1 MSKLNKPVS
10 VILMTILLDA
20 MGVGIMIP
28 VLPELMSSV
37 MPNAT
42 LADATLWGGILATIF
57 ALMQFLFSPTL
68 GVASD
73 QYGRKPVLMIALSV
87 MIVYYLIMA
96 VAQSLWLLIIGRII
110 GGVTAATHATA
121 SAYIADISKPE
132 EKAARFGLL
141 GAAFGVG
148 FVLGPII
155 GGLLG
160 EWGPRAP
167 FYAAALIALIN
178 TIFCWVWLKESVTD
192 DIRRKFSWKRANPL
206 GAALEVSKFAG
217 VGHLLWVLGLFLIG
231 VAVYAAI
238 WPFFTVERFDWSP
251 GMIGVSLTLYGICFA
266 IIQGGLVN
274 PAIKR
279 FGERRTVILGFGAE
293 IIALMVVAF
302 IPHGWLMLAFTPMA
316 AIGVIG
322 QPPLQAIMSKAVGD
336 DNQGTLQGVIGSLNA
351 IAMIITPLVMSALF
365 YTFTG
370 ENAPF
375 YFPGA
380 PFFLAAI
387 LVAIALWVFLSVRP
401 KDA

>member
-1 MSKLNKPVS
+1 MLNKPVII
-10 VILMTILLDA
+10 ILMTILLDA

-28 VLPELMSSV
+28 VLPDLMASV
-37 MPNAT
+37 LPDAS

-73 QYGRKPVLMIALSV
+73 QYGRKPVLMIALTV
-87 MIVYYLIMA
+87 MIAYYLIMA
-96 VAQSLWLLIIGRII
+96 VAQSLWLLVIGRII
-110 GGVTAATHATA
+110 GGLTAATHATA
-121 SAYIADISKPE
+121 SAYIADISEPD

-155 GGLLG
+155 GGVLG
-160 EWGPRAP
+160 ELGPRAP
-167 FYAAALIALIN
+167 FYAAAVIAALN
-178 TIFCWVWLKESVTD
+178 AVFCWIWLKESVTD
-192 DIRRKFSWKRANPL
+192 DIRRKFSWKRANPF

-231 VAVYAAI
+231 VAVYTAI

-266 IIQGGLVN
+266 IIQGALVN

-279 FGERRTVILGFGAE
+279 FGERRTVVLGFSAE

-302 IPHGWLMLAFTPMA
+302 IPNGFLMLAFTPMA

-322 QPPLQAIMSKAVGD
+322 QPPLQAILSKAVGD

-351 IAMIITPLVMSALF
+351 VAMIITPLVMSALF
-365 YTFTG
+365 YAFTDDD
-370 ENAPF
+370 APF
-375 YFPGA
+375 YFPGV
-380 PFFLAAI
+380 PFFVSAI
-387 LVAIALWVFLSVRP
+387 LVAVALWVFLSTRA

>member
-28 VLPELMSSV
+28 VLPEFMSSV
-37 MPNAT
+37 LPNAT

-178 TIFCWVWLKESVTD
+178 TIF
-192 DIRRKFSWKRANPL
+192 
-206 GAALEVSKFAG
+206 
-217 VGHLLWVLGLFLIG
+217 
-231 VAVYAAI
+231 
-238 WPFFTVERFDWSP
+238 
-251 GMIGVSLTLYGICFA
+251 
-266 IIQGGLVN
+266 
-274 PAIKR
+274 
-279 FGERRTVILGFGAE
+279 
-293 IIALMVVAF
+293 
-302 IPHGWLMLAFTPMA
+302 
-316 AIGVIG
+316 
-322 QPPLQAIMSKAVGD
+322 
-336 DNQGTLQGVIGSLNA
+336 
-351 IAMIITPLVMSALF
+351 
-365 YTFTG
+365 
-370 ENAPF
+370 
-375 YFPGA
+375 
-380 PFFLAAI
+380 
-387 LVAIALWVFLSVRP
+387 
-401 KDA
+401 

>member
-1 MSKLNKPVS
+1 MLNKPVII
-10 VILMTILLDA
+10 ILMTILLDA

-28 VLPELMSSV
+28 VLPDLMASV
-37 MPNAT
+37 LPDAS

-73 QYGRKPVLMIALSV
+73 QYGRKPVLMIALTV
-87 MIVYYLIMA
+87 MIAYYLIMA
-96 VAQSLWLLIIGRII
+96 VAQHLWLLVIGRIM
-110 GGVTAATHATA
+110 GGLTAATHATA
-121 SAYIADISKPE
+121 SAYIADISEPD

-155 GGLLG
+155 GGVLG
-160 EWGPRAP
+160 ELGPRAP
-167 FYAAALIALIN
+167 FYAAAVTAALN
-178 TIFCWVWLKESVTD
+178 AVFCWIWLKESVTD
-192 DIRRKFSWKRANPL
+192 DIRRKFSWKRANPF

-266 IIQGGLVN
+266 IIQGALVN

-279 FGERRTVILGFGAE
+279 FGERRTVVLGFSAE

-302 IPHGWLMLAFTPMA
+302 IPNGFLMLAFTPMA

-322 QPPLQAIMSKAVGD
+322 QPPLQAILSKAVGD

-351 IAMIITPLVMSALF
+351 VAMIITPLVMSALF
-365 YTFTG
+365 YAFTDDD
-370 ENAPF
+370 APF

-380 PFFLAAI
+380 PFFVSAI
-387 LVAIALWVFLSVRP
+387 LVAVALWVFLSTRA
-401 KDA
+401 KEA

>member
-1 MSKLNKPVS
+1 MLNKPVII
-10 VILMTILLDA
+10 ILMTILLDA

-28 VLPELMSSV
+28 VLPDLMASV
-37 MPNAT
+37 LPDAS

-73 QYGRKPVLMIALSV
+73 QYGRKPVLMIALTV
-87 MIVYYLIMA
+87 MIAYYLIMA
-96 VAQSLWLLIIGRII
+96 VAQSLWLLVIGRII
-110 GGVTAATHATA
+110 GGLTAATHATA
-121 SAYIADISKPE
+121 SAYIADISEPD

-155 GGLLG
+155 GGVLG
-160 EWGPRAP
+160 ELGPRAP
-167 FYAAALIALIN
+167 FYAAAVIAALN
-178 TIFCWVWLKESVTD
+178 AVFCWIWLKESVTD
-192 DIRRKFSWKRANPL
+192 DIRRKFSWKRANPF

-266 IIQGGLVN
+266 IIQGALVN

-279 FGERRTVILGFGAE
+279 FGERRTVVLGFSAE

-302 IPHGWLMLAFTPMA
+302 IPNGFLMLAFTPMA

-322 QPPLQAIMSKAVGD
+322 QPPLQAILSKAVGD

-351 IAMIITPLVMSALF
+351 VAMIITPLVMSALF
-365 YTFTG
+365 YTFTDDD
-370 ENAPF
+370 APF

-380 PFFLAAI
+380 PFFVSAI
-387 LVAIALWVFLSVRP
+387 LVAVALWVFLSTRA

>member
-1 MSKLNKPVS
+1 MLNKPVII
-10 VILMTILLDA
+10 ILMTILLDA

-28 VLPELMSSV
+28 VLPDLMASV
-37 MPNAT
+37 LPDAS

-73 QYGRKPVLMIALSV
+73 QYGRKPVLMIALTV
-87 MIVYYLIMA
+87 MIAYYLIMA
-96 VAQSLWLLIIGRII
+96 VAQSLWLLVIGRII
-110 GGVTAATHATA
+110 GGLTAATHATA
-121 SAYIADISKPE
+121 SAYIADISEPD

-155 GGLLG
+155 GGVLG
-160 EWGPRAP
+160 ELGPRAP
-167 FYAAALIALIN
+167 FYAAAVIAALN
-178 TIFCWVWLKESVTD
+178 AVFCWIWLKESVTD
-192 DIRRKFSWKRANPL
+192 DIRRKFSWKRANPF

-266 IIQGGLVN
+266 IIQGALVN

-279 FGERRTVILGFGAE
+279 FGERRTVVLGFSAE

-302 IPHGWLMLAFTPMA
+302 IPNGFLMLAFTPMA

-322 QPPLQAIMSKAVGD
+322 QPPLQAILSKAVGD

-351 IAMIITPLVMSALF
+351 VAMIITPLVMSALF
-365 YTFTG
+365 YAFTDDD
-370 ENAPF
+370 APF

-380 PFFLAAI
+380 PFFVSAI
-387 LVAIALWVFLSVRP
+387 LVAVALWVFLSTRA
-401 KDA
+401 KEA

>member
-1 MSKLNKPVS
+1 MLNKPVII
-10 VILMTILLDA
+10 ILMTILLDA

-28 VLPELMSSV
+28 VLPDLMASV
-37 MPNAT
+37 LPDAS

-73 QYGRKPVLMIALSV
+73 QYGRKPVLMIALTV
-87 MIVYYLIMA
+87 MIAYYLIMA
-96 VAQSLWLLIIGRII
+96 VAQSLWLLVIGRII
-110 GGVTAATHATA
+110 GGLTAATHATA
-121 SAYIADISKPE
+121 SAYIADISEPD

-155 GGLLG
+155 GGVLG
-160 EWGPRAP
+160 ELGPRAP
-167 FYAAALIALIN
+167 FYAAAVIAALN
-178 TIFCWVWLKESVTD
+178 AVFCWIWLKESVTD
-192 DIRRKFSWKRANPL
+192 DIRRKFSWKRANPF

-266 IIQGGLVN
+266 IIQGALVN

-279 FGERRTVILGFGAE
+279 FGERRTVVLGFSAE

-302 IPHGWLMLAFTPMA
+302 IPNGFLMLAFTPMA

-322 QPPLQAIMSKAVGD
+322 QPPLQAILSKAVGD

-351 IAMIITPLVMSALF
+351 VAMIITPLVMSALF
-365 YTFTG
+365 YAFTDDD
-370 ENAPF
+370 APF

-380 PFFLAAI
+380 PFFVSAI
-387 LVAIALWVFLSVRP
+387 LVAVALWVFLSTRA

>member
-1 MSKLNKPVS
+1 MLNKPVII
-10 VILMTILLDA
+10 ILMTILLDA

-28 VLPELMSSV
+28 VLPDLMASV
-37 MPNAT
+37 LPDAS

-73 QYGRKPVLMIALSV
+73 QYGRKPVLMIALTV
-87 MIVYYLIMA
+87 MIAYYLIMA
-96 VAQSLWLLIIGRII
+96 VAQSLWLLVIGRII
-110 GGVTAATHATA
+110 GGLTAATHATA
-121 SAYIADISKPE
+121 SAYIADISEPD

-155 GGLLG
+155 GGVLG
-160 EWGPRAP
+160 ELGPRAP
-167 FYAAALIALIN
+167 FYAAAVTAALN
-178 TIFCWVWLKESVTD
+178 AVFCWIWLKESVTD
-192 DIRRKFSWKRANPL
+192 DIRRKFSWKRANPF

-266 IIQGGLVN
+266 IIQGALVN

-279 FGERRTVILGFGAE
+279 FGERRTVVLGFSAE

-302 IPHGWLMLAFTPMA
+302 IPNGFLMLAFTPMA

-322 QPPLQAIMSKAVGD
+322 QPPLQAILSKAVGD

-351 IAMIITPLVMSALF
+351 VAMIITPLVMSALF
-365 YTFTG
+365 YAFTDDD
-370 ENAPF
+370 APF

-380 PFFLAAI
+380 PFFVSAI
-387 LVAIALWVFLSVRP
+387 LVAVALWVFLSTRA
-401 KDA
+401 KEA

>member
-37 MPNAT
+37 LPNAT

-148 FVLGPII
+148 FVLGPTI

-167 FYAAALIALIN
+167 F
-178 TIFCWVWLKESVTD
+178 T
-192 DIRRKFSWKRANPL
+192 P
-206 GAALEVSKFAG
+206 
-217 VGHLLWVLGLFLIG
+217 
-231 VAVYAAI
+231 
-238 WPFFTVERFDWSP
+238 PP
-251 GMIGVSLTLYGICFA
+251 SL
-266 IIQGGLVN
+266 
-274 PAIKR
+274 P
-279 FGERRTVILGFGAE
+279 
-293 IIALMVVAF
+293 
-302 IPHGWLMLAFTPMA
+302 
-316 AIGVIG
+316 
-322 QPPLQAIMSKAVGD
+322 
-336 DNQGTLQGVIGSLNA
+336 
-351 IAMIITPLVMSALF
+351 
-365 YTFTG
+365 
-370 ENAPF
+370 
-375 YFPGA
+375 
-380 PFFLAAI
+380 
-387 LVAIALWVFLSVRP
+387 
-401 KDA
+401 

>member
-1 MSKLNKPVS
+1 MLNKPVII
-10 VILMTILLDA
+10 ILMTILLDA

-28 VLPELMSSV
+28 VLPDLMASV
-37 MPNAT
+37 LPDAS

-73 QYGRKPVLMIALSV
+73 QYGRKPVLMIALTV
-87 MIVYYLIMA
+87 MIAYYLIMA
-96 VAQSLWLLIIGRII
+96 VAQSLWLLVIGRII
-110 GGVTAATHATA
+110 GGLTAATHATA
-121 SAYIADISKPE
+121 SAYIADISEPD

-155 GGLLG
+155 GGVLG
-160 EWGPRAP
+160 ELGPRAP
-167 FYAAALIALIN
+167 FYAAAVIAALN
-178 TIFCWVWLKESVTD
+178 AVFCWIWLKESVTD
-192 DIRRKFSWKRANPL
+192 DIRRKFSWKRANPF

-266 IIQGGLVN
+266 IIQGALVN

-279 FGERRTVILGFGAE
+279 FGERRTVVLGFSAE

-302 IPHGWLMLAFTPMA
+302 IPNGFLMLAFTPMA

-322 QPPLQAIMSKAVGD
+322 QPPLQAILSKAVGD
-336 DNQGTLQGVIGSLNA
+336 DNQGALQGVIGSLNA
-351 IAMIITPLVMSALF
+351 VAMIITPLVMSALF
-365 YTFTG
+365 YTFTDDD
-370 ENAPF
+370 APF

-380 PFFLAAI
+380 PFFVSAI
-387 LVAIALWVFLSVRP
+387 LVAVALWVFLSTRA